1 MLSLKKAKEALSQV
15 TKSLPS
21 DTIIKRGIELFNFG
35 EVHDL
40 LETKQNHYY
49 MKVSGTSAVYELE
62 IQISSP
68 KKTKVI
74 CNCPYDMDVYC
85 KHAVA
90 AILQIVFSGFIN
102 RKDKTKQPELS
113 KILPSVSQKDLVKFL
128 LEKAGSDPRFYKE
141 LTIFFSQSDS
151 KSRAS
156 YLEEVTKMY
165 HSFLD
170 EFDFIDYQTS
180 FEFQK
185 EMNRFLDQAKRL
197 YPIKPKE
204 ALYLASACAEIALE
218 ASMNMDDTNHYTMDD
233 LVKDVLEMI
242 RKSVRKHPTLCDEI
256 FEICLHLY
264 QNKATQDFG
273 RSDDYYDIIIC
284 LDLNSKQLKRLQKVL
299 EQELNYAKDNPY
311 RMERIII
318 EIYKLFK
325 KFGQSKKGIDYFKK
339 EAIYANSRNQYKR
352 LIQIMKQIASS
363 SKGKNSVSSLV
374 KHLFP

>member
-1 MLSLKKAKEALSQV
+1 
-15 TKSLPS
+15 
-21 DTIIKRGIELFNFG
+21 
-35 EVHDL
+35 
-40 LETKQNHYY
+40 
-49 MKVSGTSAVYELE
+49 MKVSRTSAVYELE

-74 CNCPYDMDVYC
+74 CNCPYDMDVYY

-113 KILPSVSQKDLVKFL
+113 KILPSVSQNDLVKFL

-185 EMNRFLDQAKRL
+185 KMNRFLDQAKRL
-197 YPIKPKE
+197 YPINQKKPFISLPPAQKW
-204 ALYLASACAEIALE
+204 
-218 ASMNMDDTNHYTMDD
+218 HW
-233 LVKDVLEMI
+233 
-242 RKSVRKHPTLCDEI
+242 RHP
-256 FEICLHLY
+256 
-264 QNKATQDFG
+264 
-273 RSDDYYDIIIC
+273 
-284 LDLNSKQLKRLQKVL
+284 
-299 EQELNYAKDNPY
+299 
-311 RMERIII
+311 
-318 EIYKLFK
+318 
-325 KFGQSKKGIDYFKK
+325 
-339 EAIYANSRNQYKR
+339 
-352 LIQIMKQIASS
+352 
-363 SKGKNSVSSLV
+363 
-374 KHLFP
+374 